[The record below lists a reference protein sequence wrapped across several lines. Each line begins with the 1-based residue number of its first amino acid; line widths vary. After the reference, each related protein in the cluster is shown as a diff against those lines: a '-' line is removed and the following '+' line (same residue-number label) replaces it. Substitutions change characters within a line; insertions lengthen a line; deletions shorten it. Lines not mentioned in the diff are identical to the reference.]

1 MEETT
6 ILNNLNPIKEYLN
19 QPLIQYHPLT
29 NLLKSEIDNIENQ
42 IRTPSQ
48 VNTTMN
54 LQTSAFL
61 ALGRGTS
68 SPRRLPRRRADSNDE
83 NTMLDAMNAMN
94 ISTPFSNRIQRELTQ
109 QMTSMAA
116 DPTND

>member
-1 MEETT
+1 
-6 ILNNLNPIKEYLN
+6 LN

-29 NLLKSEIDNIENQ
+29 NLLKSEIDSIENQ

-48 VNTTMN
+48 VNTTIN

-83 NTMLDAMNAMN
+83 NSMLDAMNSIN